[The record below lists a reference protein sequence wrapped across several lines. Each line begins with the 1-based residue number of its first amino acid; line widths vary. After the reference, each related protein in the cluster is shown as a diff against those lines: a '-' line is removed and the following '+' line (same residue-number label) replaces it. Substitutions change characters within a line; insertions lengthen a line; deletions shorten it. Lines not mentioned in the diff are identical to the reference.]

1 MPPSHKNTCITC
13 IRWHPRIRYACSAH
27 PSLLVR
33 GVFSFVLL
41 SCIALLFASC
51 GTPFQAGTPAS
62 SAPAQ
67 THNDQIIYVALGASD
82 TFGIGTDDP
91 YHENWASD
99 LATLLGP
106 RYHLVNLGIPSITLH
121 RALTTELPVALDAH
135 PGLVTIWLA
144 VNDIIAQ
151 VPVTSYR
158 QDLNTML
165 TRLQA
170 ASPHVRIAVANVPD
184 LTLLPYF
191 QNQPD
196 FDPKQLRAQIQAYNS
211 AIATVVG
218 QHHAILVDLSQH
230 AYDIQQH
237 PEYVSQ
243 DGLHPTAA
251 GYEQLASLFY
261 QSLQGTAN

>member
-1 MPPSHKNTCITC
+1 MAPSHKDTPTM
-13 IRWHPRIRYACSAH
+13 WHPLMCHARSSH
-27 PSLLVR
+27 PGLLMR

-41 SCIALLFASC
+41 CCIVSLFASC
-51 GTPFQAGTPAS
+51 GVPFQASPPVSQNHGNS
-62 SAPAQ
+62 G
-67 THNDQIIYVALGASD
+67 QIAYAAIGASD

-91 YHENWASD
+91 YHDNWASD
-99 LATLLGP
+99 LAGWLGP
-106 RYHLVNLGIPSITLH
+106 RYHLVNLGIPAITLH
-121 RALTTELPVALDAH
+121 RALTAELPVALDAH

-151 VPVTSYR
+151 VPVTSYQ

-170 ASPHVRIAVANVPD
+170 ASPQTRIAVANVPD

-191 QNQPD
+191 QDQQG
-196 FDPKQLRAQIQAYNS
+196 FDTKQLSAQIQAYNA

-218 QHHAILVDLSQH
+218 QHRVILVDLSQH

-243 DGLHPTAA
+243 DGLHPTMA
-251 GYEQLASLFY
+251 GYEQLALLFY
-261 QSLQGTAN
+261 QALQKTAN